1 MKSVSFEHFLAFTT
15 QYLFL
20 ASLLDSQSLANR
32 TDNLKI
38 PTKSCDFKRCLCS
51 YNRASDRHYLYCN
64 DPDTVTL
71 PDFSINNRS
80 SLTFAKLDFT
90 NSGIRNISGRI
101 KFLFANPQ
109 DQSAL
114 LNLKSQL
121 KRNWFQVINTWY
133 TKLKEDAWDAA
144 ATHRALW
151 DHARSP

>member
-1 MKSVSFEHFLAFTT
+1 MENSNTSQLQLANFIFKANNKGLKMKSVSFEHFLAFTT

-32 TDNLKI
+32 TDNSKI
-38 PTKSCDFKRCLCS
+38 PTKNCDFKRCLCS
-51 YNRASDRHYLYCN
+51 YNRATDRHYLYCN

-101 KFLFANPQ
+101 KFISP
-109 DQSAL
+109 DKSAL
-114 LNLKSQL
+114 LYLN
-121 KRNWFQVINTWY
+121 
-133 TKLKEDAWDAA
+133 
-144 ATHRALW
+144 
-151 DHARSP
+151 